1 MPLSDLETVARQ
13 LALTDVALPFTGR
26 RRRISRHNIIR
37 LEGDGNYTTFFFR
50 DGTKLMVSLTLKKL
64 DSRLSPTVFARS
76 HKKNIVNLLY
86 LQEVGAD
93 HQPFVMS
100 LANGD
105 RVDISRRKA
114 TAFMRHVSG
123 FQETMKRLAS

>member
-1 MPLSDLETVARQ
+1 MPLGDLETVARQ
-13 LALTDVALPFTGR
+13 LALTDVVLPFIGH
-26 RRRISRHNIIR
+26 RRRISMHNIIR

-50 DGTKLMVSLTLKKL
+50 DGTKLMVSLTLKTL
-64 DSRLSPTVFARS
+64 ASRLSPTVFARS

-86 LQEVGAD
+86 LQEVCPD

-114 TAFMRHVSG
+114 TEFMRHVTG

>member
-1 MPLSDLETVARQ
+1 MPLGDLETVARQ
-13 LALTDVALPFTGR
+13 LALTDVVLPFIGH
-26 RRRISRHNIIR
+26 RRRISMHNIIR

-64 DSRLSPTVFARS
+64 ESRLSPTVFARS

-86 LQEVGAD
+86 LQEVCPD
-93 HQPFVMS
+93 QQPFVMS